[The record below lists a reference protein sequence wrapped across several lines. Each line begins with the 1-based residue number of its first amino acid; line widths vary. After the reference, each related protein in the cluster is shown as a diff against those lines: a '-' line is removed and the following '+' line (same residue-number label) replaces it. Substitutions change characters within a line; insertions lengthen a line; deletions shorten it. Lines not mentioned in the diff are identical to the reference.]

1 MVPFLISFTLQ
12 ENSSVVEN
20 FNFIWKKSEK
30 VPKIAYNEIVNSD
43 VIGELGLLEIGA
55 MCNSLLVSQYF

>member
-12 ENSSVVEN
+12 EISSVVEN

-43 VIGELGLLEIGA
+43 VIGELGLLEIA
-55 MCNSLLVSQYF
+55 LQIEFE

>member
-12 ENSSVVEN
+12 EISSVVEN

-30 VPKIAYNEIVNSD
+30 VPKIAYNAIVNSD
-43 VIGELGLLEIGA
+43 VRGELGLLEIA
-55 MCNSLLVSQYF
+55 LQIEFE